1 MMQSDAATPDGFVAS
16 LDDDWRR
23 ETLEQLRTIIHREAA
38 ELDESMHY
46 KMLGYSTAGQ
56 FIFHLNAQKG
66 YVSLYVGDI
75 SKIDSERALLD
86 GLDVGKG
93 CIRFRKSTPVPNTR
107 IDEFIS
113 RTLELWKDGED
124 VSC

>member
-1 MMQSDAATPDGFVAS
+1 MQSNAATPAIYVAG

-23 ETLEQLRTIIHREAA
+23 ETLEQLRAIIHREAS

-46 KMLGYSTAGQ
+46 KMLGYGAGGE
-56 FIFHLNAQKG
+56 FIFRLNAQRG

-75 SKIDSERALLD
+75 SKIDPERLLLAC
-86 GLDVGKG
+86 LDVGKG
-93 CIRFRKSTPVPNTR
+93 CIRFRKSTPVPSTR

-113 RTLELWKDGED
+113 RTLELWKKGED